1 MFSDFG
7 KFSWVNLFYILC
19 LKLLIVPLSPLARL
33 QSIIFA
39 KDSANSLG
47 KFLNMADSREISE
60 VEIAGHNTKTDLWL
74 VIHGKG
80 VALNHCNVQLIIYL
94 ISLWRYKVSRRSS
107 RRCTGANRSCW
118 PRCNCCIWRCWTL
131 GRFER
136 DNGTI
141 YRWKGNGLS
150 GKFYWRQ

>member
-1 MFSDFG
+1 M
-7 KFSWVNLFYILC
+7 NLFYILC

-94 ISLWRYKVSRRSS
+94 ISL
-107 RRCTGANRSCW
+107 
-118 PRCNCCIWRCWTL
+118 
-131 GRFER
+131 
-136 DNGTI
+136 
-141 YRWKGNGLS
+141 
-150 GKFYWRQ
+150 